1 MKSTF
6 YLRLSGFA
14 TLGICIVLFLCGK
27 MAPKPRVL
35 VFAKTAGFH
44 HSSIPKGLAAVMKLG
59 AENSFDVDTTTNAN
73 AFIEANL
80 KKYAAVVFLS
90 TTGDVLNQY
99 QEADFER
106 YIQAGGGFVG
116 IHAASDTE
124 YGWGWYGRL
133 VGGYFKSHPA
143 PQQAILNVVDKNHP
157 STKHLHDTW
166 TRTDEW
172 YNFKKLNPGVK
183 VLINID
189 EKSYK
194 GGENG
199 NKHPMAWYHNF
210 DGGRAFYTELGHTDE
225 SYADPQYLQHV
236 LGGIKYAIGD
246 GNAIDYSKAKTQR
259 TPEANRFIK
268 RVLTEGT
275 LFEPTEMAILPNFDI
290 LVAQR
295 RGELMKFD
303 AVKKTVKQ
311 VGYLNVYFK
320 TKVPNVNSEEGLLG
334 IAADPNYA
342 NNHYIYMYYSPA
354 GDESIDR
361 LSRFVFKGD
370 TLDNGSEKVILEVK
384 TQREICCHTG
394 GSIAF
399 GKDDNLYVSAGDNS
413 TPFDEPGQKYPTHSF
428 GPMDDRPGH
437 EQYDARRSAGNT
449 NDLRGKILRIKVN
462 ADGSYDIPEGNLFP
476 KGTAKTR
483 PEIYVM
489 GNRNP
494 YRISIDKK
502 TGYLYWGEVGPDA
515 NVDSIGTRG
524 PRGYDE
530 VNQARKAG
538 NFGWPFFVGNN
549 YAYNIH
555 NYNTNENGAPA
566 DPAKPINNSR
576 NNTGLNELPPAQ
588 PAYIW
593 YPYAQSPE
601 FPELGSGGRTA
612 MTGPVYHSSDYL
624 PTTRYPSYYDGKLI
638 IYDFVR
644 GWIKAVSQTA
654 AGDVDKIEPF
664 VDGMKFNSMI
674 DMEAGPDGR
683 IYVLEYGNGWFNKN
697 PDAAI
702 SRIDYLAGNRPP
714 EIASLKVD
722 KTSGSTP
729 LAISAT
735 VKATDPEKD
744 ALTYVWH
751 IGTIKKTTK
760 VPVLKHIVAKAG
772 EYDIS
777 VDVIDSK
784 KASTTSNTITV
795 YAGNVQPT
803 VAVNV
808 SGNRSFYFP
817 GKPINYKVSVKDK
830 DAPVNL
836 ANLYVTANMI
846 KGRDMAGANLGHQV
860 VQATTMGKNIMLTLD
875 CKACHKENEASIGP
889 SFVKVAQ
896 KYKNSRNANTHLVS
910 KIIKGGAGVWG
921 EVAMPAHPS
930 LKEDDT
936 KLIVGWIRSL
946 ADDNKPKSLPANG
959 SVTPSAQN
967 AQKPDMLYTIQANYT
982 DAGANGVRPLS
993 GSGTAALRSSVINA
1007 DDFTAVNGFTNK
1019 ETDGTKY
1026 LVFPATTGSFKAG
1039 KFDGTSIKALEFTG
1053 VCNGSAASY
1062 TITVYNGK
1070 GGVKLGSGSIS
1081 FTTGSQETVATI
1093 PLAKAVSP
1101 ALRDYYIEVK
1111 QSTAVK
1117 NPPLLKSI
1125 RFVPL

>member
-14 TLGICIVLFLCGK
+14 IMGICIVLFLCGK
-27 MAPKPRVL
+27 IAPKPRVL

-44 HSSIPKGLAAVMKLG
+44 HSSIPKGLNAIIKLG
-59 AENSFDVDTTTNAN
+59 TENNFDVDTTTNAK
-73 AFIEANL
+73 AFTEDNL

-116 IHAASDTE
+116 IHAATDTE

-143 PQQAILNVVDKNHP
+143 PQQAVLNVVDKNHL
-157 STKHLHDTW
+157 STKHLPDTW

-172 YNFKKLNPGVK
+172 YNFKKLNPDVK

-199 NKHPMAWYHNF
+199 AKHPMAWYHDF
-210 DGGRAFYTELGHTDE
+210 DGGRAFYTEFGHTDE

-246 GNAIDYSKAKTQR
+246 NHAIDYSKAKTQR
-259 TPEANRFIK
+259 VPEANRFIK
-268 RVLTEGT
+268 KMLVQGEF
-275 LFEPTEMAILPNFDI
+275 FEPTEMAILPNFDI

-295 RGELMKFD
+295 RGELMKYD

-311 VGYLNVYFK
+311 VGALNVYFK

-334 IAADPNYA
+334 IAADPAYA
-342 NNHYIYMYYSPA
+342 TNHYIYMYYSPA
-354 GDESIDR
+354 GSESIDR

-370 TLDNGSEKVILEVK
+370 TLDNSSEKVILEVK
-384 TQREICCHTG
+384 TTREICCHTG

-413 TPFDEPGQKYPTHSF
+413 TPFDEPGEKYPSRSF

-462 ADGSYDIPEGNLFP
+462 ADGTYDIPEGNLFP

-494 YRISIDKK
+494 YRISVDKK

-538 NFGWPFFVGNN
+538 NFGWPLFVGDN

-555 NYNTNENGAPA
+555 NYTTNENAAPS
-566 DPAKPINNSR
+566 DPAKPMNNSR
-576 NNTGLNELPPAQ
+576 NNTGLTELPPAQ

-593 YPYAQSPE
+593 YPYAVSPD

-612 MTGPVYHSSDYL
+612 MTGPVYYTADY
-624 PTTRYPSYYDGKLI
+624 PAATRYSAYYNGKLI

-654 AGDVDKIEPF
+654 EGDVDKIEPF
-664 VDGMKFNSMI
+664 VDGMPFNSMI

-697 PDAAI
+697 PDAGI
-702 SRIDYLAGNRPP
+702 SRIDYLPGNRPP
-714 EIASLKVD
+714 AVASIKVN
-722 KTSGSTP
+722 KTSGATP
-729 LAISAT
+729 LTIQAT

-744 ALTYVWH
+744 VLTYVWH
-751 IGTIKKTTK
+751 IGKTKKVTR
-760 VPVLKHIVAKAG
+760 VPVLKHIVATPG
-772 EYDIS
+772 EYEVS

-784 KASTTSNTITV
+784 KASTSSSKVTV
-795 YAGNVQPT
+795 YAGNAQPD
-803 VAVNV
+803 VNV
-808 SGNRSFYFP
+808 NINGNRSFYFA
-817 GKPINYKVSVKDK
+817 GKPVKYKVSVTDK
-830 DAPVNL
+830 GAAVNL
-836 ANLYVTANMI
+836 ANLYVMADML
-846 KGRDMAGANLGHQV
+846 KGSDKAGANLGHQV
-860 VQATTMGKNIMLTLD
+860 VQATTIGKNIMLTLD

-896 KYKNSRNANTHLVS
+896 KYKDAADANTYLPA

-930 LKEDDT
+930 LKEDDA

-946 ADDNKPKSLPANG
+946 ADDNKPKSLPASG
-959 SVTPSAQN
+959 AVTPKAEDAGKQN
-967 AQKPDMLYTIQANYT
+967 MVYTIQANYT
-982 DAGANGVRPLS
+982 DEGSNGIRPLS
-993 GSGTAALRSSVINA
+993 GSGAATLRSNIIEANEL
-1007 DDFTAVNGFTNK
+1007 TAVNGFAAK
-1019 ETDGTKY
+1019 DSAGTKY
-1026 LVFPATTGSFKAG
+1026 LVFPASAGSFKAG
-1039 KFDGTSIKALEFTG
+1039 KFDPTGVASLEFNG
-1053 VCNGSAASY
+1053 VGNGAAASY

-1070 GGVKLGSGSIS
+1070 GGVKVGGGTIS
-1081 FTTGSQETVATI
+1081 FAAGKETATASI
-1093 PLAKAVSP
+1093 PLVKATTP
-1101 ALRDYYIEVK
+1101 ALRDYHIEVK
-1111 QSTAVK
+1111 QTTAGK